1 MKRFTGV
8 LLAGGLLVAALPAAA
23 QSTIRPGDS
32 AQGSLS
38 SSDPSLDDGSHYDCF
53 NLQARAGERI
63 AITLRSNDF
72 DAYLS
77 VLEGANCTNAV
88 AVETDD
94 DSAGGT
100 DSRVQMTLGSG
111 RYSIRANSLNEGETG
126 RYTLA
131 VETLAAVSTAEA
143 IYLGRASTQ
152 RFGDLTRDDAVAG
165 DDSLYDCYAFDV
177 RAGQTAGI
185 GMTSQ
190 DFDAYLSLHEG
201 GACDSEIS
209 SDDDSLGDG
218 TDAYIEHTFDRG
230 GRYSIRANSLM
241 SGETGRYGLVLEI
254 Q

>member
-1 MKRFTGV
+1 
-8 LLAGGLLVAALPAAA
+8 
-23 QSTIRPGDS
+23 
-32 AQGSLS
+32 
-38 SSDPSLDDGSHYDCF
+38 
-53 NLQARAGERI
+53 
-63 AITLRSNDF
+63 
-72 DAYLS
+72 
-77 VLEGANCTNAV
+77 
-88 AVETDD
+88 
-94 DSAGGT
+94 
-100 DSRVQMTLGSG
+100 MTLGSG

>member
-8 LLAGGLLVAALPAAA
+8 LVAGGLIVAALPAAA
-23 QSTIRPGDS
+23 QSTIRPGGS

-38 SSDPSLDDGSHYDCF
+38 SSDPSLDDGSYYDCF
-53 NLQARAGERI
+53 TLQARAGERI

-88 AVETDD
+88 AAETDD

-111 RYSIRANSLNEGETG
+111 PYSIRANSLGEGETG

-131 VETLAAVSTAEA
+131 VEGLTAVGAVDP
-143 IYLGRASTQ
+143 IYLGRASSQ
-152 RFGDLTRDDAVAG
+152 WYGDLAAGDAVAE
-165 DDSLYDCYAFDV
+165 DDSWFDCYAFDA
-177 RAGQTAGI
+177 RSGQTVGI
-185 GMTSQ
+185 GLTSQ

-201 GACDSEIS
+201 GTCDVEIA
-209 SDDDSLGDG
+209 SDDDSLSDG
-218 TDAYIEHTFDRG
+218 TDAYIEHAIQRS
-230 GRYSIRANSLM
+230 GRYSIRANSFS
-241 SGETGRYGLVLEI
+241 SGEMGRYALVLEI
-254 Q
+254 E